1 MIQRSL
7 FLLALFLVAPLYA
20 QNAAP
25 TPKPLTEAEKLNRQ
39 FIQGMELIRQHYL
52 EPLDY
57 EVLTRTAIQGM
68 LRTLDP
74 HSNYYDKKSFEE
86 TRNDQR
92 SQYYGI
98 GASIQQ
104 RFGGVYIMEPFKDT
118 PAWRAGLRYG
128 DLIVA
133 IDGKDTT
140 KWNSDEVRNSLRG
153 ELATEATVKVMRAG
167 SEKPVSITLER
178 AAVDLPS
185 ISTYFMVQPG
195 IGYVSLSRGFHS
207 TTADEL
213 TTALA
218 ILKEQGMT
226 QLVFDLRGNP
236 GGFLDQAIRVADKF
250 LQRGQS
256 VVSVREREGRLT
268 ERNRDYAAESGSPE
282 TWPMVVL
289 VDEGSASASE
299 IVAGAMQDHDRALIV
314 GENSFGK
321 GLVQTIFNLPE
332 GCGLTLTT
340 ARYYTPSGR
349 LIQRDYSNGSIY
361 EYHFRRNGSE
371 ATTTEKKR
379 EAFKT
384 DLGRTMYG
392 GGGIQP
398 DITVESQLIT
408 PLQQRVWV
416 SGLFMF
422 ARELMAGRIAGL
434 EKYKRGSI
442 DFDRAPMTKEAADEV
457 AVTDE
462 VMKAYQ
468 VFMNDFVARAPEAG
482 LTRVIVETNLPFAQQ
497 KLREEIFVAA
507 YGVDTTRRLVI
518 LDDVQIQSALREL
531 PNAAQLA
538 DKARRLTK
546 AARR

>member
-1 MIQRSL
+1 MIQRRHCLSFL
-7 FLLALFLVAPLYA
+7 FVLII
-20 QNAAP
+20 AAP
-25 TPKPLTEAEKLNRQ
+25 AYSQTASPTPAKTEAEKLNRQ
-39 FIQGMELIRQHYL
+39 FIQGMELIREHYL
-52 EPLDY
+52 EPLEY
-57 EVLTRTAIQGM
+57 ELLTRTAIQGM

-167 SEKPVSITLER
+167 SDQPVSITLER

-236 GGFLDQAIRVADKF
+236 GGFLEQAIRIADKF
-250 LQRGQS
+250 LQRGQA
-256 VVSVREREGRLT
+256 VVSASLRLSQSC
-268 ERNRDYAAESGSPE
+268 RASMAA
-282 TWPMVVL
+282 VVL
-289 VDEGSASASE
+289 A
-299 IVAGAMQDHDRALIV
+299 ILLCTL
-314 GENSFGK
+314 
-321 GLVQTIFNLPE
+321 GLSNVNVI
-332 GCGLTLTT
+332 
-340 ARYYTPSGR
+340 PSC
-349 LIQRDYSNGSIY
+349 S
-361 EYHFRRNGSE
+361 
-371 ATTTEKKR
+371 TE
-379 EAFKT
+379 
-384 DLGRTMYG
+384 
-392 GGGIQP
+392 
-398 DITVESQLIT
+398 
-408 PLQQRVWV
+408 
-416 SGLFMF
+416 
-422 ARELMAGRIAGL
+422 
-434 EKYKRGSI
+434 
-442 DFDRAPMTKEAADEV
+442 
-457 AVTDE
+457 
-462 VMKAYQ
+462 
-468 VFMNDFVARAPEAG
+468 
-482 LTRVIVETNLPFAQQ
+482 
-497 KLREEIFVAA
+497 
-507 YGVDTTRRLVI
+507 
-518 LDDVQIQSALREL
+518 
-531 PNAAQLA
+531 
-538 DKARRLTK
+538 
-546 AARR
+546 

>member
-1 MIQRSL
+1 MQRSL
-7 FLLALFLVAPLYA
+7 FLLAVFLVAPLYA
-20 QNAAP
+20 QSPAP
-25 TPKPLTEAEKLNRQ
+25 TPAKPPTEAEKLNRQ
-39 FIQGMELIRQHYL
+39 FIQGLELIREHYL

-133 IDGKDTT
+133 IDGKDTA
-140 KWNSDEVRNSLRG
+140 KWNSDQVRNSLRG
-153 ELATEATVKVMRAG
+153 ELGTEATVKVMRAG
-167 SEKPVSITLER
+167 SEQPVSITLER

-185 ISTYFMVQPG
+185 ISTYFMIQPG
-195 IGYVSLSRGFHS
+195 VGYVSLSRGFHS

-213 TTALA
+213 TAALA
-218 ILKEQGMT
+218 ILKEAGMT

-236 GGFLDQAIRVADKF
+236 GGFLEQAIRVADKF

-282 TWPMVVL
+282 NWPMVIL
-289 VDEGSASASE
+289 VDEGTASASE

-361 EYHFRRNGSE
+361 EYQFHRNGYD
-371 ATTTEKKR
+371 AQAEKKR

-398 DITVESQLIT
+398 DVTVESQLIS
-408 PLQQRVWV
+408 PLQGRVWV

-422 ARELMAGRIAGL
+422 TRDLMAGRIAGL

-442 DFDRAPMTKEAADEV
+442 DFDRAPVTDEV
-457 AVTDE
+457 AVTDD

-468 VFMNDFVARAPEAG
+468 LFMNDFVARAPEAG
-482 LTRVIVETNLPFAQQ
+482 LTRVIVETNLPFAKQ

-507 YGVDTTRRLVI
+507 YGVDTARRLVI
-518 LDDVQIQSALREL
+518 LDDVQIQAALREL

-538 DKARRLTK
+538 DKARRMTK